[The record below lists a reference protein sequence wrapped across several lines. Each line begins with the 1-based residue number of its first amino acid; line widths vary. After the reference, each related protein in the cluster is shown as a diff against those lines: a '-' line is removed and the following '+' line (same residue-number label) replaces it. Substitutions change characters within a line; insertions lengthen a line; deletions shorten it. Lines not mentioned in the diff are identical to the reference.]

1 MGKCRALLIVSIA
14 TKAIS
19 VTMAST
25 DIVPK
30 IEVQTEVIVSNFRE
44 RHVYFSVDTCDKNVK
59 SLLLATS

>member
-25 DIVPK
+25 DIVSK

-44 RHVYFSVDTCDKNVK
+44 CHVFFQ
-59 SLLLATS
+59 